1 MIYPSFLNITVA
13 PSNSGKTQF
22 WLKELAATPGEP
34 IFDRVFVY
42 TFDDDEQYAEEKV
55 SGLPIQVKSYAD
67 LNADE
72 IPRRTFVLMDELNTA
87 VSKYPGVLSQVI
99 SIFTTR
105 AHHREISLV
114 CICQTIFKT
123 PAYSLLRLA
132 HSITVSTQSGSN
144 AELLQTLKMFKSVYR
159 NLEAFLLAFQ
169 SRPYFVTI
177 YISVPYNY
185 AAFNQLVYLRT
196 DLDIRLYFCLVE
208 SKDMAKLAPEA
219 EKVLRPLLDK
229 GYSHG
234 FAVVPMKLIELSN
247 AENDEERDGNDDGKK
262 SKSEGYK
269 RLEKSVHEMIQY
281 TVDPT
286 QQRSYL
292 GLWFFVRQEPRF
304 SIDPSTLV
312 ISYKDYRMGLQPFLS
327 ALMYPSHLHKGKSV
341 GAASSVTRD
350 AVALAQ
356 VMLSNPAFN
365 PLKIRNKK
373 LRMAAARFKEPS
385 VMAPKAAKRPRPRK
399 ASNGG
404 SAVRDKSEKRV
415 AAATKKKA
423 TGKKVKKR
431 STALK
436 EGGGPLTSFRGSRKS
451 SRKVDTDAHP
461 FYPTSSSPVL
471 FTTASGKG
479 KLSHAR
485 KRVGA

>member
-34 IFDRVFVY
+34 IFDRIFVY

-55 SGLPIQVKSYAD
+55 SGLPIEVKSYAD
-67 LNADE
+67 LNAEE

-87 VSKYPGVLSQVI
+87 VSKYPGVLAQVV

-114 CICQTIFKT
+114 CISQTIFKT
-123 PAYSLLRLA
+123 PVYSLLRLA
-132 HSITVSTQSGSN
+132 HSITVATQSGSN

-169 SRPYFVTI
+169 DRPYFITI

-185 AAFNQLVYLRT
+185 AAFNQFVYLRT

-208 SKDMAKLAPEA
+208 SKNMAKLAPEA

-234 FAVVPMKLIELSN
+234 LAVVPMKLIELSN
-247 AENDEERDGNDDGKK
+247 EEADSEEAEKDGGKRAR
-262 SKSEGYK
+262 SEDYK
-269 RLEKSVHEMIQY
+269 RLEKNVHEMIQY

-341 GAASSVTRD
+341 GAASSITRD
-350 AVALAQ
+350 AIALAQ

-373 LRMAAARFKEPS
+373 LRMTAARFKEPVKS
-385 VMAPKAAKRPRPRK
+385 PKRVTTKKVVKRLRDKGDERK
-399 ASNGG
+399 AS
-404 SAVRDKSEKRV
+404 VRGNTKKGIK
-415 AAATKKKA
+415 KKKA
-423 TGKKVKKR
+423 TKRVVKRATSQKD
-431 STALK
+431 SFSS
-436 EGGGPLTSFRGSRKS
+436 SFRKTAS
-451 SRKVDTDAHP
+451 SKANNSLHSLYAV
-461 FYPTSSSPVL
+461 SSTPSSL
-471 FTTASGKG
+471 FTKASGKG
-479 KLSHAR
+479 KPSHSS
-485 KRVGA
+485 KRAVI